1 MERKVGE
8 IFTYNGKTYKVV
20 PSLRTCKGCDFYN
33 GTTCLN
39 EPLKSKRGNCSCR
52 KDKKDVIFI
61 KLYNMEIKN
70 NQLTI
75 NIPEKMEVDV
85 EKSDLKAGVIKFRK
99 KEICYADVLSTLA
112 DKDVNLVDIKVSEMI
127 VRKIIALGRL
137 MTIAKYY
144 NEDWEPDW
152 SNSREYKYFIIY
164 NNNDNTYIV
173 DYHWRYIRNDI
184 YFKNRED
191 AIAVINNPNFKSIL
205 NDIYKN

>member
-8 IFTYNGKTYKVV
+8 VFTYNGKTYQVV
-20 PSLRTCKGCDFYN
+20 KDNTCKGCAFMKN
-33 GTTCLN
+33 GHCFSI
-39 EPLKSKRGNCSCR
+39 SKLLGLCSYTSR
-52 KDKKDVIFI
+52 TDKTGVIFKEI
-61 KLYNMEIKN
+61 NNMEIKN

-75 NIPEKMEVDV
+75 NIPKGMEVDV
-85 EKSDLKAGVIKFRK
+85 EKSNLKTGVIKFRK
-99 KEICYADVLSTLA
+99 KEICYTDILSTLA
-112 DKDVNLVDIKVSEMI
+112 DKNINLIDIKVPEMI
-127 VRKIIALGRL
+127 VGKIIALDRL

-144 NEDWEPDW
+144 NKDWEPDW

-205 NDIYKN
+205 SAIYKN

>member
-1 MERKVGE
+1 MERKIGE
-8 IFTYNGKTYKVV
+8 IFTYNGKTYQVV
-20 PSLRTCKGCDFYN
+20 KSDMCMDCAFRENECSIIRSRIGLC
-33 GTTCLN
+33 TTSTRS
-39 EPLKSKRGNCSCR
+39 EKT
-52 KDKKDVIFI
+52 DVVFKEI
-61 KLYNMEIKN
+61 KNMEIKN

-75 NIPEKMEVDV
+75 KIPKGMEVDV
-85 EKSDLKAGVIKFRK
+85 KKSNLKAGVIKFRK

-112 DKDVNLVDIKVSEMI
+112 NKDIDSADIKVPKI
-127 VRKIIALGRL
+127 IAGKIIALARL

-144 NEDWEPDW
+144 NENWEPDW
-152 SNSREYKYFIIY
+152 SNSREYKYFIVY

-205 NDIYKN
+205 SDIYKN